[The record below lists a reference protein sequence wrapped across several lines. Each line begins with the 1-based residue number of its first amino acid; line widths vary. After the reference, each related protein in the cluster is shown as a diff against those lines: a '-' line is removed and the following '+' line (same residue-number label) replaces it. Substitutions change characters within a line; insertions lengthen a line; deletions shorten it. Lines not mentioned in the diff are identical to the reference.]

1 MKISSIRIKKIY
13 CDIYFD
19 NGERLNIHKDVIIN
33 NNLYTNKSI
42 DSDELDEIKKED
54 EYLRTKNSAF
64 RILTRRSNSEAELI
78 KKLRKREYPIS
89 TVKKVIDELKS
100 KGYVNDLDFAIRFSE
115 MRLKKYG
122 WNRVKQEL
130 YQKGISKE
138 LFTSIENEIETHPQ
152 EDELKEIALKKYNS
166 LIKRENE
173 PYKIKQK
180 LFSYLVSRGY
190 DFDDS
195 KNIISNIVSQSDDYE

>member
-13 CDIYFD
+13 CDICFD
-19 NGERLNIHKDVIIN
+19 NGEKLNVHKDVIIN

-42 DSDELDEIKKED
+42 DSDELDEIKRED

-78 KKLRKREYPIS
+78 KKLKRREYPIN

-100 KGYVNDLDFAIRFSE
+100 KGYINDLDFAIRFSE

-138 LFTSIENEIETHPQ
+138 LFPSIENEIETHPQ
-152 EDELKEIALKKYNS
+152 EDELKAIALKKYNS
-166 LIKRENE
+166 IIKRENE
-173 PYKIKQK
+173 LYKIKQK